1 MRIKWTPDLSVDM
14 KEIDGQHK
22 ELFKRINNLDTAMKK
37 GRAKEEILGLIE
49 FLDEYAI
56 IHFRTEEWYMI
67 KYDYPK
73 YPLHKTKHAWFKKEL
88 SAIRQ
93 KLEKEG
99 ATPEIIVLSNNLLIT
114 WFSVHIRTTDRT
126 LGAYLRPKMERI

>member
-1 MRIKWTPDLSVDM
+1 MKIKWTSDLSVDV

-37 GRAKEEILGLIE
+37 GRAKEEVLGLIE

-73 YPLHKTKHAWFKKEL
+73 YPFHKTKHAWFIKEL
-88 SAIRQ
+88 SAVRR

-99 ATPEIIVLSNNLLIT
+99 ATPEVIILSNNLLIT
-114 WFSVHIRTTDRT
+114 WFSSHIRTTDT
-126 LGAYLRPKMERI
+126 ALGAYLRPKIARI